1 MTAGPRRGYAVGYLR
16 DVRFGEEIADNLRRV
31 EATMEPYGGEWLVH
45 GAGLEPLEGTWTGD
59 LVIIGFPTLAE
70 ARAWYDSP
78 GYQEI
83 LGLRTRNSD
92 SMAALV
98 EGVAPGY
105 HAEETLPHLLAARP
119 PSRPPR

>member
-16 DVRFGEEIADNLRRV
+16 DVRFGEEIVEYLRRI
-31 EATMEPYGGEWLVH
+31 EATLAPYGGEWLVH
-45 GAGLEPLEGTWTGD
+45 GATLEPREGSWTGD
-59 LVIIGFPTLAE
+59 LVIIGFPTVAD

-83 LGLRTRNSD
+83 GGLRTRNSD

-98 EGVAPGY
+98 EGVPPGY
-105 HAEETLPHLLAARP
+105 RVEQTLARLLAARP
-119 PSRPPR
+119 VS